1 LTQYS
6 HTTIIWG
13 YYRDVDPPILKC
25 GIELKKG
32 ASMLKKLLLAGACL
46 AGFATASN
54 AATLFTDNFNA
65 NSTGLNGIPLGW
77 AVSNG
82 TVDLIGNGF
91 FDFYPGNGIF
101 LDMDGSSGDA
111 GRIDTV
117 LNFNVVAGSSY
128 TISFD
133 YGVNGGA
140 AETLDF
146 GLGSNLFSLAIPAG
160 GIASLTPYSVTFLA
174 LATETVSLFFEG
186 QGIDNQGPVLDNV
199 LLEQNV
205 SAVPVPAA
213 LPLLAAGLGALGFVA
228 RRRRKTAA

>member
-1 LTQYS
+1 
-6 HTTIIWG
+6 
-13 YYRDVDPPILKC
+13 
-25 GIELKKG
+25 
-32 ASMLKKLLLAGACL
+32 
-46 AGFATASN
+46 
-54 AATLFTDNFNA
+54 
-65 NSTGLNGIPLGW
+65 
-77 AVSNG
+77 
-82 TVDLIGNGF
+82 
-91 FDFYPGNGIF
+91 
-101 LDMDGSSGDA
+101 MDGSTGDA

-186 QGIDNQGPVLDNV
+186 QGNDNQGPVLDNV